1 MIANKQY
8 SSSEIR
14 NIRRKHFTESEISNM
29 LSRSY
34 DVPESEYP
42 RLERKLNNLKN
53 ALEGTGSTFNW
64 TTEVIPSVEAE
75 NQDWLTAIPIPQ
87 VRVTITAEIKDD
99 EWEVVGTVTRQKAGL
114 TLNTVWSKNVVI
126 PEFRRY
132 K

>member
-14 NIRRKHFTESEISNM
+14 KVRKHFTESEISNM

-53 ALEGTGSTFNW
+53 ALESW
-64 TTEVIPSVEAE
+64 
-75 NQDWLTAIPIPQ
+75 
-87 VRVTITAEIKDD
+87 
-99 EWEVVGTVTRQKAGL
+99 
-114 TLNTVWSKNVVI
+114 
-126 PEFRRY
+126 Y
-132 K
+132 